1 MRSVFRITLN
11 EDQKKDVHGHPLTYL
26 PGVRGELEE
35 QGAELRISVGIL
47 DQALLEAGTIAG
59 GQRPLDY
66 LLPCWKRVQRL
77 YKGFRKAHDDD
88 PKYSVVQEARRLCIS
103 YCVFAITMPEMF
115 GFVLPDIDK
124 WPHVRRTWMLML
136 QQGGVDRAVAA
147 ETLPSFG

>member
-1 MRSVFRITLN
+1 MRTVFRITLN

-35 QGAELRISVGIL
+35 QGSELRITVGVL
-47 DQALLEAGTIAG
+47 DQALLEAGSIAG

-88 PKYSVVQEARRLCIS
+88 AKFNVVQEARRLCIS

-115 GFVLPDIDK
+115 GLVLPGYAARCWENVVADASIG
-124 WPHVRRTWMLML
+124 WSRRR
-136 QQGGVDRAVAA
+136 DRR
-147 ETLPSFG
+147 